1 MLSPMVLIAG
11 CHLLVNGGDIPAPLQ
26 CCFSCCAVVELFILL
41 IMWNRKYNQPEDS
54 MTKERNSIIEL
65 FRLISM
71 WCVVAH
77 HFVIHNADDISVFAS
92 PVTRLIFKGVFLP
105 IGKVAV
111 GCFVFI
117 TVWFI
122 ADRASFSIKDAAKKL
137 VILNNEVVFYSII
150 LGIISVITGSV
161 QPSASFIVN
170 TVFPIATGYGWWF
183 TTSYAGLI
191 LLLPYIL
198 KGLQACGRKEHKY
211 LAVSLTFGFGL
222 FRYLPFVSFPA
233 EGMLVDLI
241 VLAIDICYFR
251 WYIDLNTTNWNKL
264 ALAGAACF
272 VSGICFLYLPYHSQG
287 IIHDFSLNLFNGYV
301 YSSANIL
308 SMGLSFAISLS
319 VFKLCLVLKLNSSRL
334 NWIAGSAFAVYLITD
349 YSLVQCWL
357 WKSLFTFT
365 NLGNQH
371 GVLLVVLIP
380 SFVMACC
387 LTIDIGRRTIDSHLA
402 LVRNS
407 TVRH

>member
-1 MLSPMVLIAG
+1 
-11 CHLLVNGGDIPAPLQ
+11 
-26 CCFSCCAVVELFILL
+26 
-41 IMWNRKYNQPEDS
+41 
-54 MTKERNSIIEL
+54 
-65 FRLISM
+65 
-71 WCVVAH
+71 
-77 HFVIHNADDISVFAS
+77 
-92 PVTRLIFKGVFLP
+92 
-105 IGKVAV
+105 
-111 GCFVFI
+111 
-117 TVWFI
+117 
-122 ADRASFSIKDAAKKL
+122 
-137 VILNNEVVFYSII
+137 
-150 LGIISVITGSV
+150 
-161 QPSASFIVN
+161 
-170 TVFPIATGYGWWF
+170 
-183 TTSYAGLI
+183 
-191 LLLPYIL
+191 
-198 KGLQACGRKEHKY
+198 
-211 LAVSLTFGFGL
+211 
-222 FRYLPFVSFPA
+222 
-233 EGMLVDLI
+233 MLVDLI

-264 ALAGAACF
+264 VLVGAACF
-272 VSGICFLYLPYHSQG
+272 ASGICFLYLPYHSQG

-319 VFKLCLVLKLNSSRL
+319 VFKLCLVFKLNSSRF

-349 YSLVQCWL
+349 YSLVQNWL

>member
-1 MLSPMVLIAG
+1 
-11 CHLLVNGGDIPAPLQ
+11 
-26 CCFSCCAVVELFILL
+26 
-41 IMWNRKYNQPEDS
+41 

-92 PVTRLIFKGVFLP
+92 PLTRLLFKGVFLP

-122 ADRASFSIKDAAKKL
+122 AGKASFGIKDAAKKL
-137 VILNNEVVFYSII
+137 VVLNNEVVFYSII
-150 LGIISVITGSV
+150 LGIISAITGNV
-161 QPSASFIVN
+161 QLSASFIVN

-198 KGLQACGRKEHKY
+198 KGLQTCGRKEHKY
-211 LAVSLTFGFGL
+211 LAVSLSFAFGL

-241 VLAIDICYFR
+241 VVAIDICYFR

-264 ALAGAACF
+264 ALVGAACF
-272 VSGICFLYLPYHSQG
+272 ISGIFLLYLPYHSQG
-287 IIHDFSLNLFNGYV
+287 IIHDLAVNLFNGYV
-301 YSSANIL
+301 YSSANTL
-308 SMGLSFAISLS
+308 SMGLSFATSLS
-319 VFKLCLVLKLNSSRL
+319 VFKLCLKYKYSSTRV
-334 NWIAGSAFAVYLITD
+334 NWLAGSAFAVYLISD
-349 YSLVQCWL
+349 NSLAQSWL
-357 WKSLFTFT
+357 WKRLFTFT

-371 GVLLVVLIP
+371 GILLVVLIP
-380 SFVMACC
+380 SLVMACC
-387 LTIDIGRRTIDSHLA
+387 LIVDIGRRTINSHLPLA
-402 LVRNS
+402 KKSFVQ
-407 TVRH
+407 H